1 MINFI
6 KYSNHF
12 FDELE
17 VFEDIS
23 RGHSYKAYLRQAVI
37 EFLERE
43 TKNTAFGVYRSFFDS
58 YRITLEGKSNPFID
72 LLDVLL
78 SYEERASTLIDKQR
92 DHYVHS
98 VNVFILGLCF
108 YSQNANFRAAFDA
121 VNLDK
126 SNYPFSYDTKHE
138 EFFYRW
144 GIASLF
150 HDVGYPVE
158 IIGKQISKFMDFA
171 TEVGSNTKVKSH
183 LEFDN
188 FEEVNAIAE
197 VLPKQ
202 AFIKSYYEK
211 YPSCVYVDLLKP
223 IDLLAH
229 KLHLSLGI
237 DLKTIKT
244 ALDRFI
250 EVMAKSGF
258 IDHGFYSAIIV
269 LRWYGFLI
277 QSCNYKP
284 EYFFNPIL
292 DSASAILLHNY
303 YKNVLLKPP
312 FSRGPLS
319 PREHPIA
326 YLLILCDELQEWNRT
341 AYGILDKKRNLA
353 EEASV
358 LITKNRLEMTY
369 IDKDTAL
376 PEQFSTDKEA
386 TLSKLLDM
394 DALFSDGFSI
404 HCETR
409 STLAAIPGVI
419 HQDNAIVPRQ
429 LLGNLEKLAIAI
441 HDLYNQRQLERNP
454 DQPLAYP
461 DFSDLPD
468 TLKYSNL
475 RQARGIAKKLE
486 LMGWEIR
493 PEGSEGEVITEI
505 PEDIV
510 ETLAVFEHDEWMEER
525 LGYGWIFGE
534 IKDTEKKISPYLV
547 PYDELNEEV
556 KNLDRDTIRNIPAL
570 LGKIGL
576 AAYVKKKDGSSPES
590 SPINARRLPESYKD

>member
-23 RGHSYKAYLRQAVI
+23 RGHSYKAYLHQAVI

-43 TKNTAFGVYRSFFDS
+43 TKATAFGVYRSFFDS
-58 YRITLEGKSNPFID
+58 YRITLEGTSNPFID

-92 DHYVHS
+92 DHYIHS
-98 VNVFILGLCF
+98 VNVFLLGLCF
-108 YSQNANFRAAFDA
+108 YSQNPNFRAAFDA

-126 SNYPFSYDTKHE
+126 TNYPFSYDTKHE

-144 GIASLF
+144 GIAALF

-202 AFIKSYYEK
+202 EFIKSYYEK

-229 KLHLSLGI
+229 KLHLSLRI

-250 EVMAKSGF
+250 EVMAKNGF

-376 PEQFSTDKEA
+376 PEQFSADKKA

-394 DALFSDGFSI
+394 DA
-404 HCETR
+404 
-409 STLAAIPGVI
+409 
-419 HQDNAIVPRQ
+419 QDNAIAPRQ

-486 LMGWEIR
+486 L
-493 PEGSEGEVITEI
+493 VITEI
-505 PEDIV
+505 PDDIV

-525 LGYGWIFGE
+525 LGYSWIFGE

-556 KNLDRDTIRNIPAL
+556 KNLDRDTIRNMPAL

-590 SPINARRLPESYKD
+590 NHINARRLPESYKD